1 MRILC
6 IIFTKKLKII
16 LKSKGFYKTMV
27 KQNSICTVPFSL
39 INLIFCFIRFF
50 LIDKMF
56 FIPRQKTPH
65 TISLLDT
72 LTHTHTHTHTL
83 SLTTVWK
90 KIHQNTLS
98 TGLITSDLNFAHH
111 TFNSLP
117 TLLQWICIIFIIR
130 KKSFALENTLLTLKY
145 KEYTGIK

>member
-39 INLIFCFIRFF
+39 INLIFSVSLDFF
-50 LIDKMF
+50 LINKMF

-72 LTHTHTHTHTL
+72 LTHTHTHTHT
-83 SLTTVWK
+83 
-90 KIHQNTLS
+90 
-98 TGLITSDLNFAHH
+98 H
-111 TFNSLP
+111 TDNCLE
-117 TLLQWICIIFIIR
+117 
-130 KKSFALENTLLTLKY
+130 ENTP
-145 KEYTGIK
+145 EYTEYWLNYE